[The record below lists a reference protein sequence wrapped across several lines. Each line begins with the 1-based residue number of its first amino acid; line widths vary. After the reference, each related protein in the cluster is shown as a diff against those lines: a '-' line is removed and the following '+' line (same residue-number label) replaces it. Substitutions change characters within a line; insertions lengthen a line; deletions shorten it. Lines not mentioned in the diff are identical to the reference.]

1 MARTGYDFQSP
12 DMKNAIGKE
21 ARAMSKEIIQF
32 DQAMF
37 ETKLDAMVRDKV
49 EQIVNAML
57 DEEADLI
64 ANAARY
70 ERSDGRKAYRAG
82 HYARGF
88 TVKAGRLGL
97 KVPKL
102 KGALFESAAVE
113 RYRRREQSV
122 EESLIDMYLAGV
134 STRRVDD
141 ISQLLWG
148 ERMPS
153 QTLSDKLR
161 KVYDQI
167 DERRN
172 RPLDS
177 EYPYV
182 FMDGVRRQALMG
194 RRSGERERAGRHRRG
209 GGHEGGQGQP
219 GAVHTVHDRA
229 RPEGRQARGRRQV
242 RRARRH
248 RRRDAAAGQI
258 PAVHGPLHAQR
269 ALQGAA
275 HPPRMGVRRARG
287 DLRHGITRVRP
298 RQGRGGRPRDGVQ
311 ETESGG
317 LLPEGRYRRD
327 HDLAARRVSPGA
339 PAADPHEQHDSDAST
354 GRSAGAPGSSA
365 APPTAGARS
374 CSSAPGSDTSPPTIG
389 RADATWTCPDSVTPC
404 RQPTET
410 DPATGQTAFAQDSGH
425 NRCPCPPSCP
435 RRRRLPRG
443 APESTPMMTRALMFS
458 TAPPPRSACAT
469 RRP

>member
-1 MARTGYDFQSP
+1 MNMARTGYDFQSP

-88 TVKAGRLGL
+88 TVKAGRLAL
-97 KVPKL
+97 RIPKL
-102 KGALFESAAVE
+102 KGAVFESAVIE

-153 QTLSDKLR
+153 QTLSDKLKR
-161 KVYDQI
+161 VYDQI
-167 DERRN
+167 DQWRN

-182 FMDGVRRQALMG
+182 FMDGVWHKRPWGGGVENVSVLVAIGVDADG
-194 RRSGERERAGRHRRG
+194 RREVIGVAEGMKEDKAGWEQFIRSMIERGLKGVRLVVGDRCAGLVATVDSMLPKARYQRCMVHFMRNVLSKVPPTHREWASAALKAIFAMESRASALAKAETVASEMETRKLRAAANCLREGIGETTTYLLDEYPA
-209 GGHEGGQGQP
+209 E
-219 GAVHTVHDRA
+219 
-229 RPEGRQARGRRQV
+229 
-242 RRARRH
+242 H
-248 RRRDAAAGQI
+248 RRRI
-258 PAVHGPLHAQR
+258 RTNNMIERLNR
-269 ALQGAA
+269 EI
-275 HPPRMGVRRARG
+275 RRR
-287 DLRHGITRVRP
+287 TRVVGSFP
-298 RQGRGGRPRDGVQ
+298 D
-311 ETESGG
+311 
-317 LLPEGRYRRD
+317 
-327 HDLAARRVSPGA
+327 
-339 PAADPHEQHDSDAST
+339 
-354 GRSAGAPGSSA
+354 GRSALMLVCARIRYV
-365 APPTAGARS
+365 TANEWS
-374 CSSAPGSDTSPPTIG
+374 
-389 RADATWTCPDSVTPC
+389 
-404 RQPTET
+404 
-410 DPATGQTAFAQDSGH
+410 
-425 NRCPCPPSCP
+425 
-435 RRRRLPRG
+435 
-443 APESTPMMTRALMFS
+443 
-458 TAPPPRSACAT
+458 T
-469 RRP
+469 RRYLDMSRLNDRLMEAN